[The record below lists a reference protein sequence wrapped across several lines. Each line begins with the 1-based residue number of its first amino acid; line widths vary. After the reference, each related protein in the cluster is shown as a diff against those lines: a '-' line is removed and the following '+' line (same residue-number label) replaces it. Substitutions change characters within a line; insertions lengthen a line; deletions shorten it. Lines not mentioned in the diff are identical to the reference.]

1 MDDARQRFETA
12 MVATLY
18 LIGARGEALGAKD
31 LGPEAQALAR
41 MLSSADQKTRALG
54 LAREVARI
62 GLALDRGALE

>member
-1 MDDARQRFETA
+1 MDEARQRFETA

-18 LIGARGEALGAKD
+18 LLGARGEALGTEQ

-41 MLSSADQKTRALG
+41 TLSSTDQKTRALG

-62 GLALDRGALE
+62 GLAVDRGVLE